1 MIMEADAAR
10 VISAVTRTPF
20 KVDEDSEVVDVC
32 KAIDEMMAESRA
44 EGIAQ
49 GIEQGILQGRLEGK
63 AEGLSEGIHA
73 GLAKG
78 RTEGGI
84 FALAGLVHDGLISL
98 SVAAERASMTE
109 AEFEAA
115 AAKLS

>member
-44 EGIAQ
+44 EGIA
-49 GIEQGILQGRLEGK
+49 QGRLEGK

>member
-1 MIMEADAAR
+1 M
-10 VISAVTRTPF
+10 
-20 KVDEDSEVVDVC
+20 C

-44 EGIAQ
+44 KGM
-49 GIEQGILQGRLEGK
+49 EQGIAQGRLEGK

>member
-1 MIMEADAAR
+1 M
-10 VISAVTRTPF
+10 
-20 KVDEDSEVVDVC
+20 C

-44 EGIAQ
+44 K
-49 GIEQGILQGRLEGK
+49 GIEQGIAQGRLEGK
-63 AEGLSEGIHA
+63 A
-73 GLAKG
+73 
-78 RTEGGI
+78 EGGI

-98 SVAAERASMTE
+98 SVAAERVSMTE

>member
-1 MIMEADAAR
+1 MEADAAR

-44 EGIAQ
+44 KGMEQGIAQ
-49 GIEQGILQGRLEGK
+49 GIEQGFKQGISQGRLEGK
-63 AEGLSEGIHA
+63 A
-73 GLAKG
+73 
-78 RTEGGI
+78 EGGI

>member
-1 MIMEADAAR
+1 MTMEADAAR

-44 EGIAQ
+44 K
-49 GIEQGILQGRLEGK
+49 GIEQGIAQGRLEGK
-63 AEGLSEGIHA
+63 V
-73 GLAKG
+73 
-78 RTEGGI
+78 EGGI

>member
-1 MIMEADAAR
+1 MEADAAR
-10 VISAVTRTPF
+10 VIRAVTRTPF

-44 EGIAQ
+44 KGMEQGIAQ
-49 GIEQGILQGRLEGK
+49 GIEQGIKQGISQGRLEGK
-63 AEGLSEGIHA
+63 A
-73 GLAKG
+73 
-78 RTEGGI
+78 EGGI

>member
-1 MIMEADAAR
+1 MEADAAR

-32 KAIDEMMAESRA
+32 KAIDEMMAERGA
-44 EGIAQ
+44 KGMEQGIAQ
-49 GIEQGILQGRLEGK
+49 GIEQGIKQGISQGRLEGK
-63 AEGLSEGIHA
+63 A
-73 GLAKG
+73 
-78 RTEGGI
+78 EGGI

>member
-1 MIMEADAAR
+1 MTMEADAAR

-44 EGIAQ
+44 KGIAQ

-63 AEGLSEGIHA
+63 A
-73 GLAKG
+73 
-78 RTEGGI
+78 EGGI